1 VGKTLTHDGQEFEA
15 VHVGYPKIGNDH
27 VRERLFEELVV
38 LSPHSRVYLHSLHAY
53 GEVAKIHM
61 DTSAVP
67 IYTIRLDD
75 RTLTPDGLYDARA
88 VELLHLV

>member
-1 VGKTLTHDGQEFEA
+1 MSQPNQGASNAHP
-15 VHVGYPKIGNDH
+15 Y
-27 VRERLFEELVV
+27 
-38 LSPHSRVYLHSLHAY
+38 SRVYLHSLHAY
-53 GEVAKIHM
+53 GEVAKIRM
-61 DTSAVP
+61 DTSAIP

>member
-1 VGKTLTHDGQEFEA
+1 MLTP
-15 VHVGYPKIGNDH
+15 Y
-27 VRERLFEELVV
+27 
-38 LSPHSRVYLHSLHAY
+38 SRVYLHSLHAC
-53 GEVAKIHM
+53 GEVAKISM

-75 RTLTPDGLYDARA
+75 RTLTPDGLYYARA